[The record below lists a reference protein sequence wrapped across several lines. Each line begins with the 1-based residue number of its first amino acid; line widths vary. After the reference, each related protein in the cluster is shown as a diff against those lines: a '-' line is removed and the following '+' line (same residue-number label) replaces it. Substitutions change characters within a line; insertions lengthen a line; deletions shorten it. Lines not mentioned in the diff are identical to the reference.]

1 MLFNGPTYW
10 ILPFE
15 RDYSRD
21 AEEWENLWTA
31 ILETISPPAKQHT
44 TWDMV
49 LQTLDNRTF
58 QNITFDAKGF
68 RVV

>member
-1 MLFNGPTYW
+1 M
-10 ILPFE
+10 
-15 RDYSRD
+15 DSHSRD
-21 AEEWENLWTA
+21 DFTTGETA
-31 ILETISPPAKQHT
+31 HYMGYL
-44 TWDMV
+44 V